1 MSRNLAKIMDRVS
14 QATRRMPMAEWNW
27 SEGVALYGLVSLWK
41 TTQDDALLHYLK
53 SWIDDQL
60 TQGRVFETVNAT
72 APCFSLI
79 ELYVASGEPRY
90 ADIIKSRTEF
100 LMQRA
105 ERLANGAFE
114 HTLVETNFGG
124 QMWVDTL
131 FMAGLFLV
139 KAGLLFEDQAAV
151 EEGINQYFLHVRHLQ
166 QEDGLYY
173 HGWDEH
179 KNGPIGCLWARGNAW
194 AAIVSTELL
203 VLLPETEPARQAIRD
218 TLARQ
223 LSGLSRYQD
232 ISGLWTTV
240 IDDSNTYL
248 ETSAAA
254 GIAYAVK
261 RALRFGNA
269 DEAHAAMADRAARAA
284 LAHVDW
290 EGVFRGVSAGT
301 GVQKHAGEY
310 HVIAQHRTEGYGQG
324 LLLMLLS
331 AMWVESGSS
340 SATDLC
346 YNKAAKP
353 S

>member
-1 MSRNLAKIMDRVS
+1 MSRSLAGIIGQVS

-41 TTQDDALLHYLK
+41 ATKEDALLHYLK
-53 SWIDDQL
+53 TWIDDQL

-90 ADIIKSRTEF
+90 ADIIKSRTDF
-100 LMQRA
+100 LLHRA
-105 ERLANGAFE
+105 ERLTNGAFE

-139 KAGLLFEDQAAV
+139 KAGLLFEDRAVV
-151 EEGINQYFLHVRHLQ
+151 EEGLRQYFLHVHHLQ
-166 QEDGLYY
+166 QENGLYY
-173 HGWDEH
+173 HGWDEW

-194 AAIVSTELL
+194 AAIVSAELL
-203 VLLPETEPARQAIRD
+203 ALLPETEPARKDIKEI
-218 TLARQ
+218 LARQ
-223 LSGLSRYQD
+223 LAGLSYYQD
-232 ISGLWTTV
+232 MSGLWTTV
-240 IDDSNTYL
+240 IDDPNTYL

-261 RALRFGNA
+261 RALCFGNV
-269 DEAHAAMADRAARAA
+269 DEAYAAMADRAARAA

-290 EGVFRGVSAGT
+290 EGVLRGVSAGT

-310 HVIAQHRTEGYGQG
+310 HVIAQHRAEGYGQG

-331 AMWVESGSS
+331 AMLEESGDSS
-340 SATDLC
+340 EDGRSADPVL
-346 YNKAAKP
+346 
-353 S
+353 

>member
-1 MSRNLAKIMDRVS
+1 MSRSLAVIIGQVS

-41 TTQDDALLHYLK
+41 ATGDDSLLHYLK
-53 SWIDDQL
+53 TWIDGQL
-60 TQGRVFETVNAT
+60 VRGQVFETVNAT

-79 ELYVASGEPRY
+79 ELYAASGEPRY
-90 ADIIKSRTEF
+90 ADIINSRTQF
-100 LMQRA
+100 LLRRA
-105 ERLANGAFE
+105 ERLKNGAFE
-114 HTLVETNFGG
+114 HTLVETSFGG

-139 KAGLLFEDQAAV
+139 KAGLLLEDREAV
-151 EEGINQYFLHVRHLQ
+151 EEGLNQYFLHVRHLQ
-166 QEDGLYY
+166 QESGLYY

-194 AAIVSTELL
+194 AAIVSAELL
-203 VLLPETEPARQAIRD
+203 VLLPEAEPARNTIKSI
-218 TLARQ
+218 LARQ
-223 LSGLSRYQD
+223 LAGLSRYQD

-240 IDDSNTYL
+240 IDAPHTYL

-269 DEAHAAMADRAARAA
+269 DEKFAVMADRAARAA
-284 LAHVDW
+284 LSHLDW
-290 EGVFRGVSAGT
+290 EGVLRGVSAGT
-301 GVQKHAGEY
+301 GVQKHPGEY
-310 HVIAQHRTEGYGQG
+310 HVIAQHRAEGYGQG

-331 AMWVESGSS
+331 AMLAESGGS
-340 SATDLC
+340 SAD
-346 YNKAAKP
+346 
-353 S
+353 

>member
-1 MSRNLAKIMDRVS
+1 MSRSLATIIGQVS

-41 TTQDDALLHYLK
+41 ATKDDALLHYLK
-53 SWIDDQL
+53 TWIDDQL

-90 ADIIKSRTEF
+90 ADMIKSRTDY
-100 LMQRA
+100 LLHRA
-105 ERLANGAFE
+105 KRLENGAFE

-139 KAGLLFEDQAAV
+139 KAGLLFEDRAAV
-151 EEGINQYFLHVRHLQ
+151 EEGLHQYFLHVRHLQ
-166 QEDGLYY
+166 QENGLYY
-173 HGWDEH
+173 HGWDEG

-194 AAIVSTELL
+194 AAIVSAELL
-203 VLLPETEPARQAIRD
+203 VLLPDAEPARQEIKD
-218 TLARQ
+218 VLTRQ
-223 LSGLSRYQD
+223 LAGLLKYQD
-232 ISGLWTTV
+232 MSGLWTTV
-240 IDDSNTYL
+240 IDDPNTYL

-261 RALRFGNA
+261 RALRFGNV
-269 DEAHAAMADRAARAA
+269 DEAHTTMADRAARAA

-310 HVIAQHRTEGYGQG
+310 HVVAQHRAEGYGQG

-331 AMWVESGSS
+331 AMLTESDGASENRGSEHS
-340 SATDLC
+340 IV
-346 YNKAAKP
+346 
-353 S
+353 

>member
-1 MSRNLAKIMDRVS
+1 MSRNLATIIGQVS

-41 TTQDDALLHYLK
+41 ATKDDSLQLYLK
-53 SWIDDQL
+53 TWIDDQL
-60 TQGRVFETVNAT
+60 ERGHVFETVNAT

-79 ELYVASGEPRY
+79 ELYVASGEARY
-90 ADIIKSRTEF
+90 ADIIKSRTDF
-100 LMQRA
+100 LLRRA

-139 KAGLLFEDQAAV
+139 KAGLLFNDREAV
-151 EEGINQYFLHVRHLQ
+151 DEGLNQYFLHVRHLQ
-166 QEDGLYY
+166 QENGLYY
-173 HGWDEH
+173 HGWDER

-194 AAIVSTELL
+194 AAIVSAELL
-203 VLLPETEPARQAIRD
+203 VLLPETEPRRNAIKD
-218 TLARQ
+218 SLDRQ
-223 LSGLSRYQD
+223 LAGLSRYQD
-232 ISGLWTTV
+232 VSGLWTTV
-240 IDDSNTYL
+240 IDDPKTYL

-261 RALRFGNA
+261 QALRYGNVE
-269 DEAHAAMADRAARAA
+269 EAYVEMANRAARAA
-284 LAHVDW
+284 LSHVDW

-310 HVIAQHRTEGYGQG
+310 HVIAQHRAEGYGQG

-331 AMWVESGSS
+331 AMLEESGR
-340 SATDLC
+340 APE
-346 YNKAAKP
+346 NQRQ
-353 S
+353 